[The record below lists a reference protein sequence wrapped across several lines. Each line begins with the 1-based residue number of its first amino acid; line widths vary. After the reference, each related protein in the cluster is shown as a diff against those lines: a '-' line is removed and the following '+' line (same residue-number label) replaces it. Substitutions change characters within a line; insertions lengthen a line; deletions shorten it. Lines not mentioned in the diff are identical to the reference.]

1 MKSSFSRLSDYIG
14 YLTFGCLIAFF
25 YNCWLF
31 VEEGGLSE
39 TKHSKRLFLIIG
51 SLIGIGFT
59 AFIDLMKDIAEMG
72 GNLAEIK
79 AELLKNAVGLNGLDG
94 AKA

>member
-1 MKSSFSRLSDYIG
+1 MKSSFARLSDYVG
-14 YLTFGCLIAFF
+14 YLTFGCLVAFF

-51 SLIGIGFT
+51 SLIGVGFT
-59 AFIDLMKDIAEMG
+59 AFIDLMKEIAEMG
-72 GNLAEIK
+72 HDLAEIK
-79 AELLKNAVGLNGLDG
+79 GELLKNAVGMSELNGT
-94 AKA
+94 KA